1 MPKKEIEAPQVEP
14 VGKELLVT
22 LEEFN
27 REIESHR
34 KAIEDI
40 RIKAR
45 DMLKEAGFPWSFA
58 KCRSL
63 RCKYTKGQRV
73 TCWGGCVRG
82 EDGGIGEILSSCL
95 HTKDSYEFD
104 PTIKLPKQL
113 PMLGWKRV
121 TFKSSCFGEVRVDD
135 VIREN
140 SRYLVCKHC
149 NVDKKDITA
158 SGHFGGGYT
167 SAAFE
172 KVTEYIEEKETKG
185 E

>member
-14 VGKELLVT
+14 VGKELLDK

-40 RIKAR
+40 RLKAR
-45 DMLKEAGFPWSFA
+45 EMLKEAGFPWSFA

-82 EDGGIGEILSSCL
+82 EDGGIGEALSGRL

-104 PTIKLPKQL
+104 PTIKLSKPL

-121 TFKSSCFGEVRVDD
+121 TFKSSCHGEVRVDD
-135 VIREN
+135 VIGEN
-140 SRYLVCKHC
+140 SRYLICKHC
-149 NVDKKDITA
+149 TVDKKDMTA
-158 SGHFGGGYT
+158 FDNSRGYT
-167 SAAFE
+167 SAPFE
-172 KVTEYIEEKETKG
+172 KVTEYIEEKETKV